1 MIGLKRGSVKLENY
15 NEKWKDIFA
24 EESKLISSKINKF
37 LIDIQHTGS
46 TAIPGI
52 AAKPIIDIAVA
63 IDSLSNIDE
72 ITQILH
78 ELGYQYRGE
87 QGIPGRHLFAKG
99 DEENRTHYLHIMEK
113 SHHEWKNS
121 ILFRDYLKSNSKV
134 AKEYDNLKRKLAKKY
149 ESDRGK
155 YTEGKSKFIQKIIEN
170 AILSKNGASGGT

>member
-15 NEKWKDIFA
+15 NEMWKKIFE
-24 EESKLISSKINKF
+24 EESKLISSTINEF

-46 TAIPGI
+46 TAIPGM

-63 IDSLSNIDE
+63 IDSLSNIE
-72 ITQILH
+72 KIIQFLQ
-78 ELGYQYRGE
+78 EVGYHYRGE
-87 QGIPGRHLFAKG
+87 QGISGRHLFAKG

-113 SHHEWKNS
+113 NHPEWKNH
-121 ILFRDYLKSNSKV
+121 ILFRDYLKSNPKV
-134 AKEYDNLKRKLAKKY
+134 AKEYERIKRELAKKY

-170 AILSKNGASGGT
+170 ANL